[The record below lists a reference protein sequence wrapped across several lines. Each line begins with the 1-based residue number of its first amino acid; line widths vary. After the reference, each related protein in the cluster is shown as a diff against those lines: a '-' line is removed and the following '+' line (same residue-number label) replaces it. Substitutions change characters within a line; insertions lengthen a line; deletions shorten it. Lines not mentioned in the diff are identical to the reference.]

1 MYAKSDDPEEAIQF
15 GHPFGD
21 YIPLAEYYKETK
33 KPLPNL
39 IFVLP
44 MIVLYELCAM
54 LTGHRNGADYIMG
67 FVSAHITPTVP
78 SFVILSTFM
87 AWHLITRPPVNTNI
101 RIYWLMLAE
110 SLVFACTLIMM
121 AQVVASIGQ
130 HDYWAMYLGAGIY
143 EEFLF
148 RVCLIP
154 AFYLVYTFL
163 CFPRNWAIGLS
174 AITTS
179 IIFSLAHYDP
189 ITVATFFQFSF
200 VFRAMAGMY
209 FASIYLKRG
218 YGIAVGSHAF
228 YDILIVAASL
238 RSF

>member
-1 MYAKSDDPEEAIQF
+1 MHAKFDDPEEPIQLW
-15 GHPFGD
+15 HPFGD
-21 YIPLAEYYKETK
+21 YIPLAEYAKETK

-44 MIVLYELCAM
+44 MIILYECCAVW
-54 LTGHRNGADYIMG
+54 TGVRNGADYIMG
-67 FVSAHITPTVP
+67 FVSAHITPTVL
-78 SFVILSTFM
+78 SFVILLTFM
-87 AWHLITRPPVNTNI
+87 AWHLITRPPVNKNV
-101 RIYWLMLAE
+101 RIYWLMFAE
-110 SLVFACTLIMM
+110 SVAFACGLIMM
-121 AQVVASIGQ
+121 GQAVASIGH

-154 AFYLVYTFL
+154 IFYLVSTFF

-179 IIFSLAHYDP
+179 IIFSLAHYDQ

-200 VFRAMAGMY
+200 VFRMLAG
-209 FASIYLKRG
+209 IYLKRG

-228 YDILIVAASL
+228 YDILIVASSL
-238 RSF
+238 RAF